1 MAKSEVY
8 ITFITDH
15 LKRGIVERNKVLSKF
30 VKKWQVS
37 DRTFDRNWK
46 KALSAFTDYQKRLQ
60 KEKDEISIEAEKE
73 AFREG
78 VLDKTERMQILSQ
91 IARGEIPLTKP
102 MVVDK
107 MIQEVDV
114 VPDWM
119 DRRNAIAELNKM
131 DGSYAPAKFEGAVR
145 QLRPLFGDEDEL
157 LKEQQ

>member
-60 KEKDEISIEAEKE
+60 KEKDEISIEVEKE

-78 VLDKTERMQILSQ
+78 ILDKTERMQILSQ

-114 VPDWM
+114 LPDWM

-131 DGSYAPAKFEGAVR
+131 DGSYAATKIEGEFR
-145 QLRPLFGDEDEL
+145 ELRPLFGDKDEIL
-157 LKEQQ
+157 EK